1 MHILCVFCIGRVI
14 GHASNHKRLL
24 LFTCP
29 DEHLLVICSLE
40 SFFNDCPCLIKL
52 GVYLLSNVY
61 KLGHVILP
69 LIHTLCSTCHKLNE
83 ILFCVQVF
91 QVIGIN
97 MQVLHSFYIRCE

>member
-1 MHILCVFCIGRVI
+1 MHILCLFCIGRVI

-52 GVYLLSNVY
+52 CINILSNVY
-61 KLGHVILP
+61 KLGHVILA
-69 LIHTLCSTCHKLNE
+69 LIHALCSICLKLNE
-83 ILFCVQVF
+83 SFVCVRVF
-91 QVIGIN
+91 QVTCIN
-97 MQVLHSFYIRCE
+97 VQVLHSF